1 MPDHPSDA
9 RSVELQTEIDRLAGR
24 LGATPMPVG
33 MRTNDGLNVF
43 VDDSGT
49 YHFTFYERGRLGF
62 DYAGTLE
69 DLLYWYAQSIVT
81 DKASYI
87 SDRKDRFRYEYDVLS
102 GLSPE
107 WAKRRVRELAAKFR
121 QWEPGVAR
129 PDDLNLLPDI
139 GESL

>member
-49 YHFTFYERGRLGF
+49 YHFTLYERGRLGF
-62 DYAGTLE
+62 DQAGTLE

>member
-1 MPDHPSDA
+1 MPDHPLDA
-9 RSVELQTEIDRLAGR
+9 RSAELQTEIDRYAAR
-24 LGATPMPVG
+24 LGTTPMPVG

-49 YHFTFYERGRLGF
+49 YHFAFYERGQLAF
-62 DYAGTLE
+62 DHAGTL
-69 DLLYWYAQSIVT
+69 DDVLYWYAQSIVT

-87 SDRKDRFRYEYDVLS
+87 SDRKERFRYEYDVLS
-102 GLSPE
+102 DLNPE

>member
-1 MPDHPSDA
+1 MPDHPLDA
-9 RSVELQTEIDRLAGR
+9 RSAELQTEIDRCAAR
-24 LGATPMPVG
+24 LGITPIPVG

-49 YHFTFYERGRLGF
+49 YHFAFYERGQLGF
-62 DYAGTLE
+62 DQTGTLE
-69 DLLYWYAQSIVT
+69 DVLYWYCQSGVT

-87 SDRKDRFRYEYDVLS
+87 ADRKERFRYEYDVLS

-139 GESL
+139 GEPL

>member
-62 DYAGTLE
+62 DHAGTLE

>member
-9 RSVELQTEIDRLAGR
+9 RSVELQTEIDRLAAR
-24 LGATPMPVG
+24 LGTTPMPVG

-49 YHFTFYERGRLGF
+49 YHFTFYERGQLGF
-62 DYAGTLE
+62 DHAGTLE

-139 GESL
+139 RESL